1 LNAIVSISAGFIEGS
16 FAVAYALD
24 GDDMLETIDD
34 MEIYIV
40 KPGDKDIR
48 ITIMIPWIL
57 RLYFQVSME
66 RELYIGT
73 MKVTY
78 YI

>member
-1 LNAIVSISAGFIEGS
+1 
-16 FAVAYALD
+16 
-24 GDDMLETIDD
+24 MLETIDD

-66 RELYIGT
+66 RELIL
-73 MKVTY
+73 VQ
-78 YI
+78 